1 MSGRRPTTVHDRAID
16 TGVRCALWPSGDA
29 RDGCGRTPRP
39 ATSCAFA
46 DRSARAARAA
56 QAVAVATPLAKG
68 SVRVRGQVCLRT
80 PAPDPSGSLPQ
91 HQSLREG

>member
-1 MSGRRPTTVHDRAID
+1 MTGPRPMTVPECAID

-39 ATSCAFA
+39 AMSCAFA

-56 QAVAVATPLAKG
+56 QAVAVATPQSVGL
-68 SVRVRGQVCLRT
+68 VRVRAQVCLRT

>member
-1 MSGRRPTTVHDRAID
+1 MSGWRPTTVPDRAID
-16 TGVRCALWPSGDA
+16 MGVRCALRPSGDA
-29 RDGCGRTPRP
+29 HQRCGRSPGP

-46 DRSARAARAA
+46 DRSAGAARAA
-56 QAVAVATPLAKG
+56 QSVAVATPLAEG
-68 SVRVRGQVCLRT
+68 SVRVRAQVCLRT